1 MANIIEVGL
10 LTTKNIIK
18 TDVNLVGANGS
29 NLEVLGKVK
38 KLIRVGKL
46 SVMTDFFVCKK
57 LGTKC
62 ILGIPFLKQNR
73 ATLKFGEGKC
83 EVRLGSEQTRRLGCH
98 RIKTKSQNP
107 ICVPLYRLGPE
118 KEIEASKIVDQY
130 LKEGIIRPSQ
140 SAWRAPIVMAK
151 KKSGEYRLCVDYRRL
166 NDITIKDAYPM
177 PRVDD
182 FFDALEGA
190 AIFSRLDAKSG
201 YHQIDM
207 DPQDIEK
214 TAFGTKEGLFEF
226 VKMPFGLVNGP
237 ATFQRTMNTILREF
251 INKFVVVYMDDIL
264 IYSRT
269 RGEHAQHVNKVL
281 TRLKEVNLVLNLKK
295 CEFFKD
301 KVNIL
306 GHTVSAKGIQIDDSR
321 IETIKKLPIPDTKK
335 KLQSFLGLIN
345 YCSKFI
351 KKLYEET

>member
-1 MANIIEVGL
+1 
-10 LTTKNIIK
+10 
-18 TDVNLVGANGS
+18 
-29 NLEVLGKVK
+29 
-38 KLIRVGKL
+38 
-46 SVMTDFFVCKK
+46 
-57 LGTKC
+57 
-62 ILGIPFLKQNR
+62 
-73 ATLKFGEGKC
+73 
-83 EVRLGSEQTRRLGCH
+83 
-98 RIKTKSQNP
+98 
-107 ICVPLYRLGPE
+107 
-118 KEIEASKIVDQY
+118 IVDQY

-251 INKFVVVYMDDIL
+251 Y
-264 IYSRT
+264 
-269 RGEHAQHVNKVL
+269 
-281 TRLKEVNLVLNLKK
+281 
-295 CEFFKD
+295 
-301 KVNIL
+301 
-306 GHTVSAKGIQIDDSR
+306 
-321 IETIKKLPIPDTKK
+321 
-335 KLQSFLGLIN
+335 
-345 YCSKFI
+345 
-351 KKLYEET
+351 